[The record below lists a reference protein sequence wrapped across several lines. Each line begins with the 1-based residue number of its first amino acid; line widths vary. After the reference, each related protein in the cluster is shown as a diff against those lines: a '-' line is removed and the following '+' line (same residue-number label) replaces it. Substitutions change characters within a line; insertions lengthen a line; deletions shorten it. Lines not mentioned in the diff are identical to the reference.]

1 MLGIDH
7 HHVGHVGDH
16 RERNEIALQAVR
28 QLGVEGFGDRVMH
41 RAHEP
46 GVAVGQRL
54 GRGRRADGAA
64 CASLVLDEHGLAEAV
79 GELYGERP
87 RESIGSPARG
97 KGIDDAH
104 GPRGPALRER
114 GAGQQREQNGG
125 NGRTE
130 LHEIWPPGM
139 DLPVRCGLS
148 RFLRWGASVPQSP
161 RILGRRRPLARRMLR
176 RTEDL
181 IKVNCGSPWGA
192 SKLSGSKP
200 AEKGGLMPLVAMT
213 REMGSLGMDVAR
225 ILESE
230 LRVPVVYHE
239 MINNLADKM
248 RLRKSH
254 VIRLLGGKA
263 NLFERLTADK
273 TSLSIYTA
281 DEMLQVASKGAVMR
295 GWGAA
300 HLLRPV
306 KHAICVRICAPFEL
320 RVKRMMERLDTNDR
334 DAVAAEIRNSDE
346 AQGAI
351 AKRHFAI
358 DWQEPEGYDLSLNTE
373 RMSVDQCAEEIIQ
386 LSRKPDFIETDE
398 SHRALSDL
406 ALQAS
411 IKAALRADPSTRGL
425 TFGVDSEGGRVRLRG
440 IVDTR
445 EEWKNATRVVTSVHG
460 VTGVKSELRVTAE
473 IRSPMGE

>member
-1 MLGIDH
+1 
-7 HHVGHVGDH
+7 
-16 RERNEIALQAVR
+16 
-28 QLGVEGFGDRVMH
+28 
-41 RAHEP
+41 
-46 GVAVGQRL
+46 
-54 GRGRRADGAA
+54 
-64 CASLVLDEHGLAEAV
+64 
-79 GELYGERP
+79 
-87 RESIGSPARG
+87 
-97 KGIDDAH
+97 
-104 GPRGPALRER
+104 
-114 GAGQQREQNGG
+114 
-125 NGRTE
+125 
-130 LHEIWPPGM
+130 
-139 DLPVRCGLS
+139 
-148 RFLRWGASVPQSP
+148 
-161 RILGRRRPLARRMLR
+161 
-176 RTEDL
+176 
-181 IKVNCGSPWGA
+181 
-192 SKLSGSKP
+192 
-200 AEKGGLMPLVAMT
+200 MPLVAMT

-230 LRVPVVYHE
+230 LEVPLVYHE

-306 KHAICVRICAPFEL
+306 KHAICVRICAPFGL
-320 RVKRMMERLDTNDR
+320 RVKRMMARLDTDDR

-351 AKRHFAI
+351 AKRHFGI
-358 DWQEPEGYDLSLNTE
+358 DWQDPEGYDLSLNTE
-373 RMSVDQCAEEIIQ
+373 RMSVDQCAEEIVQ
-386 LSRKPDFIETDE
+386 LSRKPDFGETDE
-398 SHRALSDL
+398 SHSALADL

-411 IKAALRADPSTRGL
+411 VKAALRADPATRGL
-425 TFGVDSEGGRVRLRG
+425 SFAVDSERGRVRLRG

-445 EEWKNATRVVTSVHG
+445 KEWNDAARVVTSVHG

-473 IRSPMGE
+473 IRSPMGG

>member
-1 MLGIDH
+1 
-7 HHVGHVGDH
+7 
-16 RERNEIALQAVR
+16 
-28 QLGVEGFGDRVMH
+28 
-41 RAHEP
+41 
-46 GVAVGQRL
+46 
-54 GRGRRADGAA
+54 
-64 CASLVLDEHGLAEAV
+64 
-79 GELYGERP
+79 
-87 RESIGSPARG
+87 
-97 KGIDDAH
+97 
-104 GPRGPALRER
+104 
-114 GAGQQREQNGG
+114 
-125 NGRTE
+125 
-130 LHEIWPPGM
+130 
-139 DLPVRCGLS
+139 
-148 RFLRWGASVPQSP
+148 
-161 RILGRRRPLARRMLR
+161 
-176 RTEDL
+176 
-181 IKVNCGSPWGA
+181 
-192 SKLSGSKP
+192 
-200 AEKGGLMPLVAMT
+200 MPLVAMT

-230 LRVPVVYHE
+230 LKVPVVYHE

-254 VIRLLGGKA
+254 VMRLLGGKA

-306 KHAICVRICAPFEL
+306 KHAIRVRICAPFEL
-320 RVKRMMERLDTNDR
+320 RVQRMMTRLDSNDR

-351 AKRHFAI
+351 AKRHFGI
-358 DWQEPEGYDLSLNTE
+358 DWQDPEGYDLSLNTE
-373 RMSVDQCAEEIIQ
+373 RMSVEQCAEEIVQ
-386 LSRKPDFIETDE
+386 LSRKPDFGETDE
-398 SHRALSDL
+398 SHAALSDL

-411 IKAALRADPSTRGL
+411 IKAALRADPATRGL
-425 TFGVDSEGGRVRLRG
+425 SFAVDSERGRVRLRG

-445 EEWKNATRVVTSVHG
+445 KEWNDASRVVTSVHG